1 MRDDLDPEVLSWWL
15 TSSMIY
21 GIFVLEKTL
30 TEGIEIDWQPIQAA
44 IFLALRTPISR

>member
-1 MRDDLDPEVLSWWL
+1 VLSWWL

-30 TEGIEIDWQPIQAA
+30 TEGIEINWQPIQAA